1 MSRTDAILKRLATL
15 YPKFMDLSLDRQWR
29 LLGQLGNPQERL
41 PPVIHVAGTNAKGST
56 IAYLRAML
64 EAAGK
69 RVHVYTSPHLV
80 RFNERIRLAGKLV
93 STRRVNDALEEVE
106 RVNAGAPITQFEIT
120 TSAALKLFAETPADY
135 LLLEVGLG
143 GDFDSTN
150 VINHPLGVIITP
162 VDFDHQKWLGYTIRE
177 IASHKAGILKRG
189 SPAVIGRQRDEGLK
203 EIERA
208 AAKLKI
214 VPFVQ
219 GRDYDGY
226 AQDGRLIYQDE
237 DGLLD
242 LPPPAL
248 IGHHQFDNAALAI
261 AAVRHF
267 KLPVSEAQ
275 IGKGLRTVVWPA
287 RIQPLKGKLRDLL
300 PKSDE
305 LWLDGAHNAHGA
317 AALAV
322 SLEEMNVARPK
333 PLVLDR
339 RHDEHARAGG
349 FPGALREDVAARF
362 HGEHSGRAECS
373 SGALHRRCRD
383 RRRARGQ
390 DQPLGDDGVACSGQ
404 DHRRAGR
411 HLRLAL
417 SRRRRAVAQRHAA
430 GLTPTACPMR
440 WCSFRRP
447 ASR

>member
-1 MSRTDAILKRLATL
+1 MSRTDAILKRLTTL
-15 YPKFMDLSLDRQWR
+15 YPRFMDLDLARERR
-29 LLGQLGNPQERL
+29 LLDKLGNPEQRL

-93 STRRVNDALEEVE
+93 STRRINDALEEVE
-106 RVNAGAPITQFEIT
+106 RINGGNAITQFEIT
-120 TSAALKLFAETPADY
+120 TTAALKLFAETPADY

-150 VINHPLGVIITP
+150 VIDHPLGVIITP
-162 VDFDHQKWLGYTIRE
+162 VDFDHQKWLGYTVAE

-189 SPAVIGRQRDEGLK
+189 AAAVIGRQRDEGL
-203 EIERA
+203 EAIERA
-208 AAKLKI
+208 AAKLR
-214 VPFVQ
+214 VAPFVQ

-226 AQDGRLIYQDE
+226 PQDGRLIYQDE
-237 DGLLD
+237 AGLLD

-248 IGHHQFDNAALAI
+248 VGHHQFDNAALAV

-275 IGKGLRTVVWPA
+275 IAKGLRSVVWPG
-287 RIQPLKGKLRDLL
+287 RIQALKGKLRDRL
-300 PKSDE
+300 PKSSE

-322 SLEEMNVARPK
+322 SLEEMNRARPR
-333 PLVLDR
+333 PLVLILGMMNTREPRDFLEPFKPM
-339 RHDEHARAGG
+339 HPMVLTLTIPGEENAHKAGYI
-349 FPGALREDVAARF
+349 ASE
-362 HGEHSGRAECS
+362 
-373 SGALHRRCRD
+373 
-383 RRRARGQ
+383 ARGAGF
-390 DQPLGDDGVACSGQ
+390 DARPYRALGQAIDE
-404 DHRRAGR
+404 
-411 HLRLAL
+411 
-417 SRRRRAVAQRHAA
+417 AA
-430 GLTPTACPMR
+430 KVEGARVVICGSLYLGGYVLDNNGTPPE
-440 WCSFRRP
+440 
-447 ASR
+447 